1 MAVPTSAGGLL
12 NGPSTGTAQRNGGQS
27 LPTFISSLVS
37 GLAIFGV
44 EFGLFLLLNNRF
56 GRI

>member
-12 NGPSTGTAQRNGGQS
+12 NGPSNGSAQRSSGQS

-44 EFGLFLLLNNRF
+44 EFGLFLLLNSRF
-56 GRI
+56 SRI